1 MGSRQTCIIYRDE
14 LLAASET
21 FIPAQAE
28 SLSHFR
34 PFYLGLRQVSGLPL
48 PNERCHFIS
57 RDDFAGK
64 AKRYQFK
71 LLGPST
77 ALRRKLLNLS
87 PALVHAHFAPDA
99 CNALALARA
108 LESPLVTSFHGY
120 DITVRDDR
128 QSSLYLWRREKLQTQ
143 GSRFL
148 CVSSFMRNQAL
159 LKGFPAERTV
169 VHYIGI
175 NLDLFCPD
183 PRVARSPVV
192 LFVGRLVPVKG
203 CEYLIRA
210 MAEIQSFAPEAKL
223 VVIGDGPL
231 RNKLEQQA
239 SGSVRNFAFLGVQS
253 PDVVRDWMNR
263 ATVFCT
269 PSVIS
274 ETGQREAFGL
284 VFAEAQAMGLPV
296 VSFASGGIPEAVSD
310 GQTGFLVP
318 ERDWQSLAAKILLLL
333 REGKLWTQFSRA
345 GESRVRRQFNI
356 RQQAEALEGIYEQ
369 VIDEYCRAR
378 QPSKSRG
385 WKIPTLSGA
394 REV

>member
-48 PNERCHFIS
+48 PNERFHLLS
-57 RDDFAGK
+57 RDGLAGK
-64 AKRYQFK
+64 LRRYQFK
-71 LLGPST
+71 LFGPSM
-77 ALRRKLLNLS
+77 ALRQKLLALN
-87 PALVHAHFAPDA
+87 PAMVHAHFAPDA

-108 LESPLVTSFHGY
+108 LHVPLIASLHGY
-120 DITVRDDR
+120 DITSRDEG
-128 QSSLYLWRREKLQTQ
+128 QSSLYLWRREKLKAQ

-148 CVSSFMRNQAL
+148 CVSNFIREQAL
-159 LKGFPAERTV
+159 AKGFPAERTV
-169 VHYIGI
+169 VHYTGI
-175 NLDLFCPD
+175 NLDFFCPN
-183 PRVARSPVV
+183 PRIRRSPVV

-210 MAEIQSFAPEAKL
+210 MAEIQTCAPEAKL

-231 RNKLEQQA
+231 RSKLELQA
-239 SGSVRNFAFLGVQS
+239 SKSVRNFAFLGVQS
-253 PDVVRDWMNR
+253 PDAVRIWMNQ

-269 PSVIS
+269 PSVVAVS
-274 ETGQREAFGL
+274 GQREAFGM

-310 GQTGFLVP
+310 GRTGFLVP
-318 ERDWQSLAAKILLLL
+318 EQDWQALGAKILLFLQH
-333 REGKLWTQFSRA
+333 GNLWTKFSRA
-345 GESRVRRQFNI
+345 GESRVRCLFDI
-356 RQQAEALEGIYEQ
+356 RKQAPALELIYEQ
-369 VIDEYCRAR
+369 VIDEFCRAGKTV
-378 QPSKSRG
+378 KSRG
-385 WKIPTLSGA
+385 WKIPAPETHT
-394 REV
+394 

>member
-34 PFYLGLRQVSGLPL
+34 PFYLGLRQVPGLPL
-48 PNERCHFIS
+48 PNERCHFVS
-57 RDDFAGK
+57 RDGFAGK

-71 LLGPST
+71 LLGPSM
-77 ALRRKLLNLS
+77 ALRHKLLKLS

-108 LESPLVTSFHGY
+108 LESPLVASFHGY
-120 DITVRDDR
+120 DITVRDNR
-128 QSSLYLWRREKLQTQ
+128 QSSLYLWRREKLKTQ

-148 CVSSFMRNQAL
+148 CVSNFMRNQAL
-159 LKGFPAERTV
+159 AKGFPAEKIV
-169 VHYIGI
+169 VHFIGI
-175 NLDLFCPD
+175 NLELFCPD
-183 PRVARSPVV
+183 PQISRSPVI

-210 MAEIQSFAPEAKL
+210 MADIQGFAPEAKL
-223 VVIGDGPL
+223 IVIGDGPL
-231 RNKLEQQA
+231 RAELEGQA
-239 SGSVRNFAFLGVQS
+239 KKSLRNFAFLGAQS
-253 PDVVRDWMNR
+253 PNMVRDWMNR

-269 PSVIS
+269 PSVVAES
-274 ETGQREAFGL
+274 GQREALGI

-296 VSFASGGIPEAVSD
+296 VSFASGGIPEAVAD

-318 ERDWQSLAAKILLLL
+318 ERDWQALGAKILLLL
-333 REGKLWTQFSRA
+333 RDGQLWRQFSRA
-345 GESRVRRQFNI
+345 GEAHVRSRFDI
-356 RQQAEALEGIYEQ
+356 RKQGQALERIYEQ
-369 VIDEYCRAR
+369 VIDEWGRAG
-378 QPSKSRG
+378 KSVKSIG
-385 WKIPTLSGA
+385 WEIPAWSGTH
-394 REV
+394 E